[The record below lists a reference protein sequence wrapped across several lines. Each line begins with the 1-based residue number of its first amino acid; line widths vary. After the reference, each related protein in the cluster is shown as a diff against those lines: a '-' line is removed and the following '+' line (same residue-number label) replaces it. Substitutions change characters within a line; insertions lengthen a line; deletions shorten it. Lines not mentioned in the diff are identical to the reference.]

1 MPNLICPLQLIG
13 LHTEHPVAYSN
24 VGLDQVQGPGT
35 LFQLFRREAMSF
47 SWVLP
52 QTVWVR
58 AVWIFNAAST
68 LRLHAKTGSY
78 KRLTTGRSPFIS

>member
-35 LFQLFRREAMSF
+35 LFQLF
-47 SWVLP
+47 P
-52 QTVWVR
+52 QGGDV
-58 AVWIFNAAST
+58 IFLGAAPDGLGEGSVDFQRCINT
-68 LRLHAKTGSY
+68 PAARKTGSC
-78 KRLTTGRSPFIS
+78 KRSTTGRSPFIS